1 MSRVLPIVFVLI
13 ALGLF
18 FGYVNPTYTGP
29 VAALREDIQSYD
41 NALAAAKD
49 FKQKE
54 QELVA
59 RRSQIAPEDTARVEA
74 FLPDSVDNVQL
85 ILDLNALAERSGI
98 TLSNFD
104 VVTSRAEQE
113 NDQVMLEAESPV
125 AELELTLSAAGSYS
139 AFKSFLLGTELS
151 LRPLDLVELS
161 ISDSPTGVY
170 TYEMTYRIYW
180 LR

>member
-1 MSRVLPIVFVLI
+1 MMRALPFLFILI
-13 ALGLF
+13 AISLF
-18 FGYVNPTYTGP
+18 FGYINPTYTGP

-41 NALAAAKD
+41 SALEAAKD
-49 FKQKE
+49 FKEKE
-54 QELVA
+54 QELIA
-59 RRSQIAPEDTARVEA
+59 RRSQILPEDTARVEA

-85 ILDLNALAERSGI
+85 ILDLNALAQRSGI

-104 VVTSRAEQE
+104 VSTGREEQQ
-113 NDQVMLEAESPV
+113 NDQIMLESENAVS
-125 AELELTLSAAGSYS
+125 ELSLSLSAAGSYS

-151 LRPLDLVELS
+151 LRPLDLVELN
-161 ISDSPTGVY
+161 ISDSPTGIY

>member
-1 MSRVLPIVFVLI
+1 MTRLLPAVFILI
-13 ALGLF
+13 AIGLF

-41 NALAAAKD
+41 SALAAARE

-54 QELVA
+54 QELIA
-59 RRSQIAPEDTARVEA
+59 RRSQILPEDTARVEA

-104 VVTSRAEQE
+104 VATGREEQE
-113 NDQVMLEAESPV
+113 NDQVMLESESPV
-125 AELELTLSAAGSYS
+125 SELDLSLSATGSYA

-151 LRPLDLVELS
+151 LRPLDLVELN